1 MLRTKNASGRMAS
14 GNPLRRLL
22 LELENLG
29 ALMML
34 RIRAESGRTFP
45 TARIY
50 QFAPIT
56 QPESKCPRPASV
68 RQPFRR

>member
-1 MLRTKNASGRMAS
+1 MRKLSGKIAS

-29 ALMML
+29 ELMML
-34 RIRAESGRTFP
+34 RIRAEPERTFH
-45 TARIY
+45 TARVY

-56 QPESKCPRPASV
+56 HPEGRDARSASL
-68 RQPFRR
+68 RQPLRR